1 MTIYYDSKTGNVE
14 RFIEKV
20 RLLTKWSFV
29 KIHDDIPV
37 TEVGHLITFTTQIGK
52 APLSTLKF
60 MEQWHPYIVSV
71 SASGNMNWGN
81 NFALAA
87 NTISQEYKI
96 PILLKFELA
105 GLDRDVN
112 SFIQKVT
119 DYANKEMDTPQQ

>member
-1 MTIYYDSKTGNVE
+1 
-14 RFIEKV
+14 
-20 RLLTKWSFV
+20 
-29 KIHDDIPV
+29 
-37 TEVGHLITFTTQIGK
+37 
-52 APLSTLKF
+52 
-60 MEQWHPYIVSV
+60 
-71 SASGNMNWGN
+71 MNWGN